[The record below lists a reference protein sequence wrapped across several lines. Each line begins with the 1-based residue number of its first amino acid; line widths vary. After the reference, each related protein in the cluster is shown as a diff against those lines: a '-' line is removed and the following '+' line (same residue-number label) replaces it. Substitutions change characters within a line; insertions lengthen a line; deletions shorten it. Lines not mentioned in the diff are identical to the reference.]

1 MATFEAQVEGLT
13 SLSIDGSS
21 SPTQTELTQFL
32 TDGAKEIINVL
43 PENLLNLCASSV
55 SFTSGS
61 ASTLNTGKISNVMRS
76 DGDITQPCRDVPAMF
91 KGRYSD
97 PDDMNYATVT
107 DPIYYIENNSLDV
120 LPAGGSV
127 TYSEVQYPS
136 VAYGDSAIAVFPDE
150 AEYLVPIY
158 ASIKSL
164 QNVLGSKSSNADIT
178 TALTAINTE
187 MDETQAVCDKI
198 DADLVLAKAEV
209 VLAKAEAA
217 ELATQTDNGGDFET
231 ACDAMATELAKV
243 DNIIIEASTEFDK
256 VDNVIVEGSVEF
268 DKSSAL
274 LDLGETDSEGAVN
287 TAAGKIITE
296 MDETQA
302 VCDKI
307 DADLVLAKA
316 EIVLAKAE
324 AAELATQTDN
334 SSDVATALTAINTE
348 LDKVDEVILLAHE
361 EFDEVAAEVTST
373 ATSPITAA
381 RGVVPSALSINDLTV
396 SVSAPSAPTL
406 ATIEYPEAS
415 NADASVT
422 AVSTAS
428 ASAPSIIDVSSN
440 APTYTKPSLTSRV
453 AFKAFYA
460 DTSNANPFGDSDPGV
475 FSLSTPPALGTASF
489 STPAIATVAV
499 ASFGTA
505 PAFTSPKVGGATEEL
520 TASITDGTIGTDA
533 DFQDFSDWW
542 EVLGHLIEDEED
554 TELAGLQINKI
565 NSYIAAY
572 QQAMQNQLHI
582 FNDAN
587 VEYQAAIQEKI
598 KEADLAYQESQQE
611 AQLLLQKEYQEYQSK
626 VSEYQAEVNTDVQ
639 VYSQKLERYKTE
651 LSTVYQAWAKTETD
665 SFQQYQLDIQ
675 NELNE
680 FNKDNA
686 RYQMEF
692 KEAADKTQ
700 MDLQVAVANANNLAQ
715 EYRQEAQQSTEMDK
729 FNKAQDQALALTNA
743 AKEME
748 DIVLNNKSL
757 MEKFTGEL
765 NKYTAQ
771 VNDEVQEYQANLQQ
785 KVQEF
790 DSSIKLQG
798 TYFKEA
804 EARVNAGDAF
814 LKQAQ
819 ATIAQAQGY
828 AAEVSA
834 RASFSG
840 AKSQAIQ
847 GYIST
852 AQSYVASAQG
862 FGNEV
867 QAKIAIANGYIAEI
881 TIRLQQA
888 ESKRQESQS
897 RIAAGGAYLQ
907 EAQAIIAQG
916 SAYIAEAQAYVSQAQ
931 GYAAEVNARAG
942 FSSAKSQAIQ
952 GYVNTAQSYVA
963 TAQGFANEIQAK
975 IGIAQGYSNEVQ
987 ARLAVDTSHY
997 GWIEKQQAKLQADY
1011 DKGLQLLI
1019 GQGAQ
1024 NVS

>member
-21 SPTQTELTQFL
+21 APTQTELTQFL

-43 PENLLNLCASSV
+43 PENLLNLCTSSV

-61 ASTLNTGKISNVMRS
+61 ASTLNTGKILNVLRS
-76 DGDITQPCRDVPAMF
+76 DGDITQPCRDVPAIF

-127 TYSEVQYPS
+127 TYSEVQYPA

-150 AEYLVPIY
+150 AEYLVPLY

-164 QNVLGSKSSNADIT
+164 QNVLGSKSSNADIN
-178 TALTAINTE
+178 TALSAINTE
-187 MDETQAVCDKI
+187 LDETQAVCDKI

-243 DNIIIEASTEFDK
+243 DNIIVEASTEFDK

-316 EIVLAKAE
+316 EVVLAKAE
-324 AAELATQTDN
+324 AAELALQTDN
-334 SSDVATALTAINTE
+334 SSDIATALTAINTE

-361 EFDEVAAEVTST
+361 EFDEVAAEVSST

-381 RGVVPSALSINDLTV
+381 RSAVPSALSINDLTV
-396 SVSAPSAPTL
+396 SVSAPSAPSL

-453 AFKAFYA
+453 SFNSFFE
-460 DTSNANPFGDSDPGV
+460 SGSLNPLDDSDPGV
-475 FSLSTPPALGTASF
+475 FSTSTPPSLGTASF
-489 STPAIATVAV
+489 STPAIATVTV

-505 PAFTSPKVGGATEEL
+505 PAYTAPVVTGDTQELSGSIVAGA
-520 TASITDGTIGTDA
+520 IGTTGDFTNFNHWYDVLA
-533 DFQDFSDWW
+533 DM
-542 EVLGHLIEDEED
+542 IETEED

-565 NSYIAAY
+565 NSYIGVY
-572 QQAMQNQLHI
+572 QQALQNQLNI

-639 VYSQKLERYKTE
+639 VYSQKLERYKAE
-651 LSTVYQAWAKTETD
+651 LNTVYQAWAKTESD
-665 SFQQYQLDIQ
+665 NFQQYQLDIQ

-700 MDLQVAVANANNLAQ
+700 MDLQVAIVNANNLAQ

-748 DIVLNNKSL
+748 DLVLNNKSL

-819 ATIAQAQGY
+819 STIAQAQGY

-834 RASFSG
+834 RANFSG

-852 AQSYVASAQG
+852 AQSYIASAQG
-862 FGNEV
+862 FGNEI
-867 QAKIAIANGYIAEI
+867 QAKIAIAGGYIAEI
-881 TIRLQQA
+881 DVRLRQA

-897 RIAAGGAYLQ
+897 RLAAGGAYLQ
-907 EAQAIIAQG
+907 EAQAIVAQG
-916 SAYIAEAQAYVSQAQ
+916 NAYISEAQAYVSQAQ
-931 GYAAEVNARAG
+931 GYATEVNARAG

-963 TAQGFANEIQAK
+963 TAQGFANEIQIK

-987 ARLAVDTSHY
+987 ARLAVDTSQY

-1019 GQGAQ
+1019 SQGAQ